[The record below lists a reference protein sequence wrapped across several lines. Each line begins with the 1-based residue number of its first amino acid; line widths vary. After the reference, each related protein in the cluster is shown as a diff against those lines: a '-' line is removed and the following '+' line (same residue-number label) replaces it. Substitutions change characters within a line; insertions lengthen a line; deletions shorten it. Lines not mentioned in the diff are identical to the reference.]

1 MDARG
6 LLDIRQP
13 FTSMEKALVAHT
25 VANPDALPHGALEQL
40 RYILSFARLTTVRA
54 SDGRDIS
61 VSGMLAGH
69 RARVHAALAARIKA
83 RGRPMRAV
91 IRALPD
97 LIAAT
102 VSERRRLLEHH
113 PLDRDALEAEV
124 CQRQLV
130 VVCGGGGGSGYGY
143 AGAFALL
150 HRCGLQP
157 ELLAGTSIG
166 SIAGL
171 FRARRRVFDSLPMI
185 EAARRLRW
193 NTVFEVL
200 NVSSRYGVPATLRLY
215 LRRSL
220 GPLMQT
226 PEGTPI
232 TFRDVEIPMLIVA
245 TGITVAGLKHDLT
258 YYEHFLDDVV
268 KPGMVFRASKLRRLQ
283 QVGSLISELI
293 STPDALREVVFG
305 QDPITMDAD
314 VLDAAG
320 FSSAVPGL
328 IHYDVLRDDPRMKAL
343 LDGLYAE
350 YGITRLGEG
359 GLVNNVPAR
368 PAFVSAMSGRIGG
381 RRNPLVL
388 ALDCFAPRPRSLVW
402 YPIQQIAAL
411 NVRHNKPYTDVYVP
425 LERVLS
431 PASVVPTVRQLTAA
445 MAWTTDEMTPR
456 MPLIRALCA
465 PHPVLRARAPA
476 SQAS

>member
-1 MDARG
+1 MDART
-6 LLDIRQP
+6 LLDVRRP
-13 FTSMEKALVAHT
+13 LVSLEQSL
-25 VANPDALPHGALEQL
+25 VERVLDRPDALPAGALDAL
-40 RYILSFARLTTVRA
+40 RYILSLARLTIVRSSAGHDVDVTDMLSAHRRWVSGLLAPRVTVRE
-54 SDGRDIS
+54 
-61 VSGMLAGH
+61 H
-69 RARVHAALAARIKA
+69 
-83 RGRPMRAV
+83 PMRSV
-91 IRALPD
+91 VRALPS
-97 LIAAT
+97 LTEAT
-102 VSERRRLLEHH
+102 VVMRRKLLEHFD
-113 PLDRDALEAEV
+113 LDRDALEAEV
-124 CQRQLV
+124 CHRQLV

-150 HRCGLQP
+150 HRSGLQP

-166 SIAGL
+166 ALAAL
-171 FRARRRVFDSLPMI
+171 FRARRRIFDSLPML
-185 EAARRLRW
+185 EAARRLQW
-193 NTVFEVL
+193 NNVFEVL

-220 GPLMQT
+220 GPLMLT
-226 PEGTPI
+226 PEGRPI
-232 TFRDVEIPMLIVA
+232 TFRDVEVPMLIVA
-245 TGITVAGLKHDLT
+245 TGITVEGLKHDLS

-268 KPGMVFRASKLRRLQ
+268 KPGMIFRASKLKRLQ
-283 QVGSLISELI
+283 QVGSLMAEFM

-328 IHYDVLRDDPRMKAL
+328 IHYDVLRDDLRMKAL

-350 YGITRLGEG
+350 HGITRLGEG

-368 PAFVSAMSGRIGG
+368 PAFESAMSGRLDG
-381 RRNPLVL
+381 RRNPYVV

-411 NVRHNKPYTDVYVP
+411 NVKHNRPYADAYFALT
-425 LERVLS
+425 RVLS
-431 PASVVPTVRQLTAA
+431 PAAVVPTVRQLTAA
-445 MAWTTDEMTPR
+445 MAWTTAELTPK
-456 MPLIRALCA
+456 MPAVRAMCA
-465 PHPVLRARAPA
+465 THPVLQARALT